1 MRKHLVVRIL
11 VDDGD
16 HDGLWRRL
24 AELLVCTSGVAAWQ
38 MDRYDHNELGDR
50 PDQRLPDEALRAAL
64 EAVGS

>member
-24 AELLVCTSGVAAWQ
+24 AELVCSTGVAAWQ
-38 MDRYDHNELGDR
+38 VDRYEHEDLGHV
-50 PDQRLPDEALRAAL
+50 PGQISPGGAVAAL
-64 EAVGS
+64 EAVIA

>member
-38 MDRYDHNELGDR
+38 MDRYDHDELGDR
-50 PDQRLPDEALRAAL
+50 PDLGPVDEAVAAL
-64 EAVGS
+64 EAVSL